1 VKFILKLHPEIIIKG
16 DKVRRK
22 FIKRLRDN
30 TLSVLGR
37 MDAGVEVKQ
46 YWDKIEVQASSE
58 AKHASV
64 LEGLKYISGIQTIL
78 EVQPMPLGSLDFSAI
93 EQAKIYALDYW
104 REQIAGKTF
113 AVRVKRSGNQNYS
126 SLDAERE
133 IGGHLFH
140 QVESARV
147 SLKNPQVTVA
157 IEIHDD
163 QMLIVRAAF
172 SGLGGFPI
180 GTQSPVLSLM
190 SGGYDSTV
198 ASYLSMRR
206 GCRTHFV
213 FFNLG
218 GSAHEVG
225 VKQVSYYLWQKYG
238 ANSRVAFVSVPF
250 EETVKEILTKVNQ
263 AYMGVVLKR
272 QMLKVAEIV
281 AKDLELQALVTGEAV
296 GQVSSQTIV
305 NLNVID
311 RATPMLVLRPL
322 IMTDKEDIMAM
333 AREIG
338 TEVFARNMPEYCGVT
353 SDRPT
358 VSAKL
363 DVILEEEA
371 KMDIAVFNR
380 ALKERVISKIDE
392 LVNQVNQAENIPVV
406 HEKGEALIIDIRAP
420 KEVERHPLAEADIV
434 LPFFEINHQF
444 AKLDQSKDYLLYCA
458 KGVMSQLHGLYLQD
472 KGYHNLKIY
481 RPH

>member
-1 VKFILKLHPEIIIKG
+1 
-16 DKVRRK
+16 
-22 FIKRLRDN
+22 
-30 TLSVLGR
+30 
-37 MDAGVEVKQ
+37 
-46 YWDKIEVQASSE
+46 
-58 AKHASV
+58 
-64 LEGLKYISGIQTIL
+64 
-78 EVQPMPLGSLDFSAI
+78 
-93 EQAKIYALDYW
+93 
-104 REQIAGKTF
+104 
-113 AVRVKRSGNQNYS
+113 
-126 SLDAERE
+126 
-133 IGGHLFH
+133 
-140 QVESARV
+140 
-147 SLKNPQVTVA
+147 
-157 IEIHDD
+157 
-163 QMLIVRAAF
+163 
-172 SGLGGFPI
+172 
-180 GTQSPVLSLM
+180 
-190 SGGYDSTV
+190 
-198 ASYLSMRR
+198 
-206 GCRTHFV
+206 
-213 FFNLG
+213 
-218 GSAHEVG
+218 
-225 VKQVSYYLWQKYG
+225 
-238 ANSRVAFVSVPF
+238 
-250 EETVKEILTKVNQ
+250 
-263 AYMGVVLKR
+263 MGVVLKR

-322 IMTDKEDIMAM
+322 IMTDKADIMAM

-380 ALKERVISKIDE
+380 AVKERVISKIDE

-406 HEKGEALIIDIRAP
+406 DEKGEALIIDIRAP

-434 LPFFEINHQF
+434 MPFFEINHQF

-472 KGYHNLKIY
+472 KGFKNINVY
-481 RPH
+481 RPKS